1 MHCRQKFQPEKH
13 HSKLSSIWYDFLW
26 ISLQYN
32 FEINELNIIISQ
44 YFQRLKEALQTGITS
59 PTNESLH
66 DKEIQ
71 VTKTILL
78 VCVFFVL
85 LFIPT
90 ALIIILDPLPP
101 PNKDDYEHAQPM
113 LHVIGYII
121 NWCSAIVNPFIYV
134 FTNQRSR
141 PFSFLLGFQHT
152 GTRQHEGNLITLQ
165 KFQPMIAKLSNVD
178 FLNVFLLVER
188 IFGRKMSKIGK
199 AIHCRLGK

>member
-1 MHCRQKFQPEKH
+1 MV
-13 HSKLSSIWYDFLW
+13 
-26 ISLQYN
+26 
-32 FEINELNIIISQ
+32 NIIIFQ

-101 PNKDDYEHAQPM
+101 PDKDDYKHAKPM

-141 PFSFLLGFQHT
+141 PY
-152 GTRQHEGNLITLQ
+152 
-165 KFQPMIAKLSNVD
+165 
-178 FLNVFLLVER
+178 VFLLAFPCTVA
-188 IFGRKMSKIGK
+188 RK
-199 AIHCRLGK
+199 HE